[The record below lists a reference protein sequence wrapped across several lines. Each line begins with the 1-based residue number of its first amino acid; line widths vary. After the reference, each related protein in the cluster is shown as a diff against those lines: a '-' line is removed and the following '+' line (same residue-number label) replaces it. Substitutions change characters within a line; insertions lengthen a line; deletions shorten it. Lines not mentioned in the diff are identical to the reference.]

1 MLSIFNVMS
10 AQAYRLKAGFWPLFF
25 AAAAVGIAAAG
36 AWSQCV
42 GANSA
47 GVSQANANAMLPW
60 LAPLSLVLGVM
71 ACHALLRS
79 LLTSMD
85 SNYLRS
91 RSDRLVCSFGHML
104 MALAIIVSAVCIA
117 IAAGQAVRVLSGLP
131 VSMLGGAGTLA
142 WVFQAT
148 LATWAICLAGLCAGY
163 MRRSSGTAAL
173 VVALFALGIPGD
185 VLALPFS
192 AGGCGEV
199 AAWLSA
205 NQPRAWIGSLAQN
218 QLLSWGDLA
227 ALTSFCA
234 VLVALLCI
242 VSARRNLK

>member
-25 AAAAVGIAAAG
+25 AVAAVGIAAAG

-42 GANSA
+42 AANSGGA
-47 GVSQANANAMLPW
+47 SQANANAMLPW

-71 ACHALLRS
+71 TCHALLRS
-79 LLTSMD
+79 LLTSAD

-91 RSDRLVCSFGHML
+91 RSDRLVCPFSHML
-104 MALAIIVSAVCIA
+104 MALATIASAVCVA
-117 IAAGQAVRVLSGLP
+117 IAVGQAVRVLSGLP
-131 VSMLGGAGTLA
+131 VSMLGGVGTLA
-142 WVFQAT
+142 WVLQAT
-148 LATWAICLAGLCAGY
+148 PAIWAVCLTGLCAGY

-199 AAWLSA
+199 AARLSTT
-205 NQPRAWIGSLAQN
+205 QPRAWIGSLAGN
-218 QLLSWGDLA
+218 QLMSWGDLA
-227 ALTSFCA
+227 SLALFCA
-234 VLVALLCI
+234 ALLALLCI